1 MTERER
7 LQKEILT
14 LTEIIRASQA
24 ALRSRTMMTARKDAL
39 RQAIAQRKAK
49 LAALKEELAALGN
62 S

>member
-39 RQAIAQRKAK
+39 RQTIAQRKAK
-49 LAALKEELAALGN
+49 LAALKEQLAALGD

>member
-1 MTERER
+1 MTKQELET
-7 LQKEILT
+7 EILE
-14 LTEIIRASQA
+14 LTRIIRASQA

-49 LAALKEELAALGN
+49 LAALKEELAALGD

>member
-14 LTEIIRASQA
+14 LTEIIRASQV

>member
-49 LAALKEELAALGN
+49 LAALKEQLAALGD